1 MSKGTIIYIGGFA
14 LPDKNAAAHR
24 VINNAKILRELGY
37 NVVFI
42 SKIVDK
48 LATSNNKK
56 MVKYYGFECWE
67 IELKQSKVE
76 MAKALFEIS
85 SIKPILEK
93 YSDLKVVIA
102 YNFPA
107 IALLKIRNYC
117 SDNGIKCVA
126 DITEWYGTKD
136 KSLIYKLIKGFDSTL
151 RMRVINKMLDGLIVI
166 SDYLLNYYQ
175 NKKNIICIPPL
186 VDLSDE
192 KWILEEEFKENKMTF
207 VYAGVPSSEKERL
220 DIIVKCINEL
230 SYYYPVVLN
239 IIGITEEQFYSIYK
253 MHSDFN
259 FHSDAIVFH
268 GRLNHRKTIESV
280 KLADF
285 SLVIREDSRLTKA
298 GFPTKFVES
307 ITCGTPVIFT
317 DNSDLKRYVQ
327 NGMNGYIVTID
338 NFKEDLEKIIKSN
351 AEIRVDNNI
360 FDYKNYIEDT
370 QQFMEMIFNK

>member
-76 MAKALFEIS
+76 MVKALFEIS

-93 YSDLKVVIA
+93 YSDLKIVIA

-107 IALLKIRNYC
+107 IALLKLRNYC
-117 SDNGIKCVA
+117 SDNGIKCLG

-166 SDYLLNYYQ
+166 SNYLLNYYE

-192 KWILEEEFKENKMTF
+192 KWIFKEEFKENKMTF
-207 VYAGVPSSEKERL
+207 VYAGAPSSEKERL

-253 MHSDFN
+253 IHSHFN
-259 FHSDAIVFH
+259 FHSDAIIFH

-338 NFKEDLEKIIKSN
+338 NFKEDLEKIIKAN

-360 FDYKNYIEDT
+360 FDYKSYIEDT